1 VDGRIVW
8 IVDAYTTTNSYPQ
21 SEKTSLEDATS
32 DSLTETSQVA
42 TLPSDQV
49 NYMRNSVKAVVDAY
63 DGTVELYE
71 WDEQDPILQTWMQ
84 VFPDAVNERAE
95 IPQPLLEH
103 LRYPEDMFKVQ
114 REILSR
120 YHVEDAASFYNG
132 DERWLVPEDP
142 TTDQAT
148 QPPYYL
154 SVKTPGSQE
163 PTFSLTSVFVP
174 NSREN
179 LASFVSVNS
188 DATDESDTGYGT
200 LQILSLPSTTQV
212 PGPNQMQNQINTDDG
227 VVNELL
233 PFRERSTVLTGN
245 LLTLPVGDGL
255 LYVQPIY
262 TRATGDTGTYPVL
275 QFVSAS
281 FGDEVGLGTSLNCAL
296 NQVLGIDADD
306 VACSDPVA
314 DPGGAD
320 PDPGNETDTVEQ
332 LLADAATLFE
342 EANAALEDQDLGVYQ
357 QKVSEANALVEQAQ
371 ELLAEQS
378 GEPLEEET
386 PTETPTAE

>member
-1 VDGRIVW
+1 
-8 IVDAYTTTNSYPQ
+8 
-21 SEKTSLEDATS
+21 
-32 DSLTETSQVA
+32 
-42 TLPSDQV
+42 
-49 NYMRNSVKAVVDAY
+49 MRNSVKAVVDAY

-188 DATDESDTGYGT
+188 DATDESDTAT
-200 LQILSLPSTTQV
+200 
-212 PGPNQMQNQINTDDG
+212 
-227 VVNELL
+227 EL
-233 PFRERSTVLTGN
+233 
-245 LLTLPVGDGL
+245 
-255 LYVQPIY
+255 
-262 TRATGDTGTYPVL
+262 
-275 QFVSAS
+275 
-281 FGDEVGLGTSLNCAL
+281 
-296 NQVLGIDADD
+296 
-306 VACSDPVA
+306 A
-314 DPGGAD
+314 DPL
-320 PDPGNETDTVEQ
+320 P
-332 LLADAATLFE
+332 
-342 EANAALEDQDLGVYQ
+342 ALHHA
-357 QKVSEANALVEQAQ
+357 SARA
-371 ELLAEQS
+371 
-378 GEPLEEET
+378 
-386 PTETPTAE
+386 